1 MIAGVKQ
8 GAVMDHVVRSFAA
21 QSSILASL
29 LWFAHGAAAEPAAWQ
44 IYTSADDGFVVEFSG
59 PVKVDP
65 TAIDAKVKDRI
76 VRSTNYLQDG
86 GEFAF
91 IVGASLMR
99 YSVNFDEGVKA
110 SFATL
115 KCQKTVSEADLK
127 FPGGKAR
134 EVLGTDCASDLRV
147 DSRYFTKAKWF
158 YQVIALTKKD
168 GGDVGSVRRFLESFK
183 VTQK

>member
-1 MIAGVKQ
+1 VDQA
-8 GAVMDHVVRSFAA
+8 VRSPVVK
-21 QSSILASL
+21 SVGILAGL
-29 LWFAHGAAAEPAAWQ
+29 LLFACGATAEPAVWQ
-44 IYTSADDGFVVEFSG
+44 VYTSADDGFSVQFSG

-65 TAIDAKVKDRI
+65 TAIDDKVKDRI

-86 GEFAF
+86 GDYAF
-91 IVGASLMR
+91 IVGASLMK

-115 KCQKTVSEADLK
+115 KCQTPISEADLK

-134 EVLGTDCASDLRV
+134 EVLGTDCTSDLRV

-158 YQVIALTKKD
+158 YQAIALSKKE
-168 GGDVGSVRRFLESFK
+168 GGDVASVRRFLESFK
-183 VTQK
+183 VTLK